1 MGIRRFDFIA
11 IALPVLTGLTAC
23 EQIRRARECRDLSDV
38 VNPALRLIDME
49 RTTHDD
55 APAYERIAV
64 DYQALA
70 GKIVAARY
78 SNKKLGD
85 AVTEYARLLTE
96 ASNDA
101 RAYSEALA
109 AKDSTRAA
117 LARAAAGRT
126 AKRESSVLIR
136 IESACTSR

>member
-11 IALPVLTGLTAC
+11 IALTLLVGLPAC
-23 EQIRRARECRDLSDV
+23 EQIHRARECRALSDA
-38 VNPALRLIDME
+38 VNPALRVIDAE

-64 DYQALA
+64 EYQALA
-70 GKIVAARY
+70 GKVVATRY
-78 SNKKLGD
+78 SNKRLGD
-85 AVTEYARLLTE
+85 AVAEYARLLTE

-109 AKDSTRAA
+109 AKDPSRTA

-126 AKRESSVLIR
+126 AKREGGVLLR
-136 IESACTSR
+136 IESACIAR